1 MSLPASPTWTPRLL
15 RPPSSLDG
23 WVSPAQTPE
32 PEEGLIE
39 AFRATSVMTPPPPMS
54 PSWSERSLSPFRQEV
69 DLKSNRQMQ
78 VLLARNIINAARR
91 KSSSPK
97 APGIDGFR
105 PFTPPAT
112 VPSSGGSPTPKSQAV
127 GNHSSSPLQSP
138 RPRRMDGFRRVSLPS
153 TNAPPPPPVST
164 SSNNSP
170 RLLGSQSP
178 TYKSPLQSPK
188 AVRMNGNKY
197 FTLPAGMGTSLF
209 NAAAAASSN
218 GSRTMGSHSV
228 VRQDPVQS
236 PKPTIMESHR
246 IFTPPS
252 SIIRKPSCTS
262 PKDPGTC
269 SPPVKSPLQSPVVG
283 AHSPVK
289 RYLSMSPTN
298 SDVSLDSEDSGIKS
312 PSIRSFNICPRGW
325 NGSLRLKRG
334 SLPAEAPCTS

>member
-1 MSLPASPTWTPRLL
+1 MSLPVSPTWTPRLL
-15 RPPSSLDG
+15 RQPSSLDG

-39 AFRATSVMTPPPPMS
+39 AFRATSIMSPPPPMS
-54 PSWSERSLSPFRQEV
+54 PSWSERSLSPFRQEA

-78 VLLARNIINAARR
+78 ALLARNIINAARR

-97 APGIDGFR
+97 ATGIDGFR

-112 VPSSGGSPTPKSQAV
+112 SASVSSSCGSPTPKNQAM

-138 RPRRMDGFRRVSLPS
+138 RPRRMEGYRRVSLPANS
-153 TNAPPPPPVST
+153 APPQIST

-197 FTLPAGMGTSLF
+197 FTLPASMGATLF
-209 NAAAAASSN
+209 NAATPSN
-218 GSRTMGSHSV
+218 GSKTMGNHSAA
-228 VRQDPVQS
+228 QQSPVQS
-236 PKPTIMESHR
+236 PKLTILESHR
-246 IFTPPS
+246 IFTPPTS
-252 SIIRKPSCTS
+252 VIRKPSCTS
-262 PKDPGTC
+262 PKNLGTS
-269 SPPVKSPLQSPVVG
+269 SPTVKSPLQSPMVG

-289 RYLSMSPTN
+289 HYMSMSPTN